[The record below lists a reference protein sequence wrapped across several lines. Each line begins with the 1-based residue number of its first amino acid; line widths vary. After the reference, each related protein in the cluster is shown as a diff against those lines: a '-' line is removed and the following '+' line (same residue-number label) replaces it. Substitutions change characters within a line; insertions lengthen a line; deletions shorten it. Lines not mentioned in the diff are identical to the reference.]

1 MADNL
6 QHLQAIKILPVKDLI
21 WIPRRGGDIIVI
33 GLEKESGMQRG
44 RVIAVL
50 KAGELAPYG

>member
-1 MADNL
+1 MDLPQLTASPML
-6 QHLQAIKILPVKDLI
+6 RMCHLPGFSC
-21 WIPRRGGDIIVI
+21 RRGGDIIVI
-33 GLEKESGMQRG
+33 GLEKESGTQRG

>member
-1 MADNL
+1 MDLPQLTASPML
-6 QHLQAIKILPVKDLI
+6 RMCHLPGFSY
-21 WIPRRGGDIIVI
+21 RRGGDIIVI
-33 GLEKESGMQRG
+33 GLEKESGTQRG